1 MNDVKIGLPNKRDA
15 LQGPKNRESQL
26 EKNGKVGRRAGNHVM
41 TMSINAVFLSLEGGT
56 S

>member
-26 EKNGKVGRRAGNHVM
+26 EKKWESRETSRQSCDDHVD
-41 TMSINAVFLSLEGGT
+41 
-56 S
+56 